1 MSERVVIC
9 GVGLIGGSMGLAL
22 RATGHTGEIV
32 GVGLEPATL
41 AEASELGAIDR
52 GVTDAAAAAAEAD
65 IVVLAVPMGAMQ
77 AVMRAIAPGL
87 QAGTTVTDVG
97 SVKGSVVDDARRIL
111 GTLADFVPGHPI
123 AGTERSGVTAAM
135 PDLFRDR
142 RVILTPTDECREAA
156 IRRVEAMWQRMGAH
170 TERLGI
176 DAHDHLLAAT
186 SHLPHMLAF
195 GLVDALARGEDP
207 AAVFRYAAG
216 GFRDFTRIASSDPV
230 MWRDICLANRDALLE
245 ALRAYR
251 EDLDALT
258 EEVRTS
264 DSAGMMQRFQ
274 RAKDARDRFCS

>member
-1 MSERVVIC
+1 MSERIVIC
-9 GVGLIGGSMGLAL
+9 GVGLIGGSIGLAL
-22 RATGHTGEIV
+22 RAWGHTGEIV

-41 AEASELGAIDR
+41 AEAAEQGAIDR

-65 IVVLAVPMGAMQ
+65 IVVLAVPMGAMR
-77 AVMRAIAPGL
+77 AVMQAIAPGL
-87 QAGTTVTDVG
+87 HPGTTLTDVG

-123 AGTERSGVTAAM
+123 AGTERSGVAAAM

-142 RVILTPTDECREAA
+142 RVILTPPDECREAA
-156 IRRVEAMWQRMGAH
+156 IHRVEGMWQRMGAH
-170 TERLGI
+170 TERLEI
-176 DAHDHLLAAT
+176 EAHDSLLAAT

-258 EEVRTS
+258 EEVRTG
-264 DSAGMMQRFQ
+264 DSAGMMARFQ
-274 RAKDARDRFCS
+274 RAKDARDRFC